1 MTAVLVFAIAL
12 LLAVLVS
19 ERAERSVLSTA
30 VLYLV
35 AGFIVSDGMFGIE
48 LPQENRPLL
57 SWRNWRYS
65 ACSLPMACE
74 WD

>member
-30 VLYLV
+30 VLFLV
-35 AGFIVSDGMFGIE
+35 AGFIVSDGMLGIVVMSPNDPVIAV
-48 LPQENRPLL
+48 L
-57 SWRNWRYS
+57 
-65 ACSLPMACE
+65 A
-74 WD
+74 